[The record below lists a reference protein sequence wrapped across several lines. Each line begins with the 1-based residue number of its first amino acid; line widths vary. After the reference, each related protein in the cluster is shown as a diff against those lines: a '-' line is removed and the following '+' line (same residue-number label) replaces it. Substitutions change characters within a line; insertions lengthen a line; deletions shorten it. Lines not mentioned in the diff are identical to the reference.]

1 MHPLGALA
9 AGAFLAVPSAASSS
23 SWHDGIEHD
32 AVAAVSEATIHDAPL
47 FRRVGTFAF
56 ERGGEADLRAVCG
69 EVALPGTRREYV
81 RFVALYRR
89 EGDGWAR
96 ASEPAVEGGRQ
107 TNPCARHA
115 CGRRCATS
123 SAATHRRPARRSAR
137 RMTADGLAPRARRR
151 IEL

>member
-56 ERGGEADLRAVCG
+56 ERVGEADLRAVCG

-96 ASEPAVEGGRQ
+96 ASEPAVEEW
-107 TNPCARHA
+107 
-115 CGRRCATS
+115 
-123 SAATHRRPARRSAR
+123 AADEPLRPPRLRSAMR
-137 RMTADGLAPRARRR
+137 DIFCRDAPPPGPPVGEAHDR
-151 IEL
+151 